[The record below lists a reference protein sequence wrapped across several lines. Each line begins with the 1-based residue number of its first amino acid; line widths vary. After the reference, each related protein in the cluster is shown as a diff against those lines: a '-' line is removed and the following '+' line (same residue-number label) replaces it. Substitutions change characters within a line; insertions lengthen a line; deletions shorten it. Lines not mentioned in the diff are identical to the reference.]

1 MNATLVP
8 AIFLFYGI
16 LSLAYAGVLI
26 QFLSRR
32 KDRVIAFWSSGAL
45 CVGIA
50 TIATIFRDPSNL
62 IATYVGANGLAFI
75 GYLLFN
81 YALKEFLAI
90 GASTKRILLV
100 ATAAFFAYCFSLYF
114 VGIFFE
120 SKYQTIFISTLV
132 VMTSAYAGVLGY
144 RIYKKSKINHA
155 AILSATS
162 FLNSFIWA
170 LRILLAASDISINAF
185 NPSVFNSIIF
195 VCIFLLGMF
204 WYFNFIGLLYSQSN
218 EAEQEAL
225 SRFEGMAKTL
235 PCALYE
241 YYLYPDY
248 TSEFRYFSPSIKEIV
263 GHSARAIMKNASL
276 IIDRVHPEDK
286 EYFWKVNLEA
296 YNSGKTF
303 FIETRMI
310 IWDGTIKWVQLSSSP
325 RGEDFKNV
333 SWSGYIID
341 ITERKT
347 LEAAALRV
355 DSITKENEAIT
366 LLLKEKE
373 RLVTS
378 LLKANKTATT
388 GALSASIA
396 HELNQPIGA
405 SNINIQFLQ
414 KKLDNNEFSPELG
427 KQILALLARDNDRAG
442 NIIRSLRSIFLE
454 TGEDDDFWEFNDAL
468 DSILE
473 IIRPE
478 CRKINITLSIQKSG
492 NLNLVASEVEIK
504 QVLLNLLNN
513 AIREL
518 GDVHHS
524 RKEILI
530 ECAVEGNL
538 AMIAISDSGRGVPL
552 ELQDNLFELLSSEKN
567 IGMGL
572 GLWLCKHIITRHG
585 GKLHYGQ
592 SDMGGAKFL
601 IAIPILPNE

>member
-32 KDRVIAFWSSGAL
+32 KDKVIAFWSSGAL

-50 TIATIFRDPSNL
+50 TITTIFRDPSNL
-62 IATYVGANGLAFI
+62 IVTYVGANGLAFI
-75 GYLLFN
+75 GYLCFN
-81 YALKEFLAI
+81 FALKEFLVRSFSI
-90 GASTKRILLV
+90 KRILL
-100 ATAAFFAYCFSLYF
+100 AGAAAFFGYCFILYF
-114 VGIFFE
+114 TGVFLGQ
-120 SKYQTIFISTLV
+120 KYQTIFISVLV
-132 VMTSAYAGVLGY
+132 VITSTYGGILGY
-144 RIYKKSKINHA
+144 KLYKKSKINHA
-155 AILSATS
+155 SILAITS
-162 FLNSFIWA
+162 FLNAVLWG
-170 LRILLAASDISINAF
+170 LRAMLAASDVSISAF
-185 NPSVFNSIIF
+185 NPSIFNSAIF

-276 IIDRVHPEDK
+276 IIDQVHPEDK
-286 EYFWKVNLEA
+286 EHFWKVNLEA
-296 YNSGKTF
+296 YNTGKTF

-310 IWDGTIKWVQLSSSP
+310 VLGGTVKWVQLSSSP

-333 SWSGYIID
+333 AWSGYIID

-347 LEAAALRV
+347 LEAAALKV

-373 RLVTS
+373 QLVTS

-414 KKLDNNEFSPELG
+414 KKLDKNEFSPEVG
-427 KQILALLARDNDRAG
+427 KQVLALLARDNDRAG

-454 TGEDDDFWEFNDAL
+454 AEEDDDSWEFNDAL
-468 DSILE
+468 ESALE

-478 CRKINITLSIQKSG
+478 CKKNNITLTIHKSG
-492 NLNLVASEVEIK
+492 NLILLASEVEIK

-518 GDVHHS
+518 NDANHA
-524 RKEILI
+524 RKEIVI
-530 ECAVEGNL
+530 ECAVEGDV
-538 AMIAISDSGRGVPL
+538 AIIAISDSGRGVPL

-572 GLWLCKHIITRHG
+572 GLWLCKHIVTRHG

-592 SDMGGAKFL
+592 SDMGGAKFW
-601 IAIPILPNE
+601 IAIPMLPSV